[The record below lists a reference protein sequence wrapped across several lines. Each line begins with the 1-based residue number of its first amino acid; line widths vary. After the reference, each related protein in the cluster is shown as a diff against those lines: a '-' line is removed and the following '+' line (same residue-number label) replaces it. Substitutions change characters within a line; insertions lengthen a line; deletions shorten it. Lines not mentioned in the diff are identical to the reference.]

1 MRFSIDIRTC
11 KTCTTRTSFANY
23 SFTWRLAFKDTNNV
37 DDVQMENNS
46 NFSQFRPYFRVLDRE
61 DDNLDHAVMYL
72 CTSFPVLLFVQRKI
86 V

>member
-1 MRFSIDIRTC
+1 MRFSIDIRTR

-23 SFTWRLAFKDTNNV
+23 SFAWRLAFKDTNNV

-61 DDNLDHAVMYL
+61 DDNLDHAVM
-72 CTSFPVLLFVQRKI
+72 
-86 V
+86 